1 MNGKYHSSL
10 YTAGWHVTT
19 RHLSRGP
26 QADKLVSIRQQW
38 ALQDC
43 GRFLNQLLRY
53 TLTDLAVS
61 DGFLAN
67 PGGHQRIQISLQ
79 LFFFDGPKSN
89 ASVVTHFLMTNT
101 KNNIQTFGFE
111 WRMTPGEAAVELA
124 CLNRISVI
132 NLHNDADNYLSGAT
146 LWISAIQPKQL
157 TLWQLVTSHQKFR
170 G

>member
-26 QADKLVSIRQQW
+26 QADKLVR
-38 ALQDC
+38 
-43 GRFLNQLLRY
+43 GE
-53 TLTDLAVS
+53 
-61 DGFLAN
+61 
-67 PGGHQRIQISLQ
+67 HQATMGIAGLWEV
-79 LFFFDGPKSN
+79 LEP
-89 ASVVTHFLMTNT
+89 ATE
-101 KNNIQTFGFE
+101 NNIQTFGFE